1 MATGFEGLTKYVMK
15 TFLVP
20 CLTQYSVQ
28 RREFLDAT
36 IEPSTST
43 EGGYLLHWLAD
54 CQLLN
59 KILFNRLMFVVN
71 YWHSFKDVLS
81 GLSLS
86 LSDHNTVH
94 NASLVSTKLLARLL
108 FQQNLSVYF
117 VEMPPSG
124 LKAIHC
130 LLA

>member
-59 KILFNRLMFVVN
+59 KILLNRLMFVVN

-86 LSDHNTVH
+86 LSL
-94 NASLVSTKLLARLL
+94 SLTIIQYTTHRLSL
-108 FQQNLSVYF
+108 RSYLPVCCFSKTCLYISSKCR
-117 VEMPPSG
+117 PP
-124 LKAIHC
+124 A
-130 LLA
+130 